1 MNYEESI
8 EWLNTIPLSFD
19 RNNKNYEF
27 KLDGIKAFLSHLDNP
42 HSKLKIIHV
51 GGTNGKGSTCS
62 IISSILQESGYKIGA
77 FTSPHIKDYRERIRI
92 GKNFIEKDFILEFIR
107 TNNLKI
113 EELGLTYFE
122 ISFAMAIDYFATKKV
137 DYTILEVG
145 LGGRL
150 DATNIVKPI
159 ISVITNIGHDH
170 KKFLGNTL
178 EKIAVEKAGIIK
190 QNVPVVIGEKRN
202 QLKKIFLKIAKE
214 KSTSI
219 NFPKLY
225 YNYKSDLIGP
235 YQSKNISVALCVI
248 KQLELEINQKH
259 INLGLLRIKQNTKL
273 FGRWEIIKKNP
284 LLIFDAAHNIDALKE
299 TLNSLKPGSK
309 IVFGTLDKID
319 QLNCLDLFPKNYHY
333 YLCSPNVNRAMGVDI
348 LKDQIKCLEIFPKTM
363 FYYFC
368 PVNSPRTASVLK
380 LCNKAKKIDLKYFCF
395 ESVESALKTAYK
407 DSKKNENIL
416 VTGSTFLFKNIIKL
430 KL

>member
-27 KLDGIKAFLSHLDNP
+27 KLDGIESFLSHLDNP

-51 GGTNGKGSTCS
+51 GGTNGKGSSCS

-92 GKNFIEKDFILEFIR
+92 GKNFIEKHFILQFIKDNR
-107 TNNLKI
+107 LKI
-113 EELGLTYFE
+113 ETLGLTYFE
-122 ISFAMAIDYFATKKV
+122 ISFAMAVDYFATKKV
-137 DYTILEVG
+137 DYALVEVG

-159 ISVITNIGHDH
+159 ISVITNIGYDH

-178 EKIAVEKAGIIK
+178 EKIAFEKAGIIK

-225 YNYKSDLIGP
+225 HNYKSDLIGP
-235 YQSKNISVALCVI
+235 YQSKNISVALSVI

-259 INLGLLRIKQNTKL
+259 INSGLLRIKQNTKL

-309 IVFGTLDKID
+309 IVFGTLDK
-319 QLNCLDLFPKNYHY
+319 
-333 YLCSPNVNRAMGVDI
+333 
-348 LKDQIKCLEIFPKTM
+348 KDQIKCLEIFPKSM

-407 DSKKNENIL
+407 DSKKNDNIL
-416 VTGSTFLFKNIIKL
+416 VTGSTFLFENIIKL
-430 KL
+430 NL

>member
-27 KLDGIKAFLSHLDNP
+27 KLDGIESFLSHLDNP

-51 GGTNGKGSTCS
+51 GGTNGKGSSCS

-92 GKNFIEKDFILEFIR
+92 GKNFIEKHFILQFIKDNR
-107 TNNLKI
+107 LKI
-113 EELGLTYFE
+113 ETLGLTYFE
-122 ISFAMAIDYFATKKV
+122 ISFAMAVDYFATKKV
-137 DYTILEVG
+137 DYALVEVG

-159 ISVITNIGHDH
+159 ISVITNIGYDH

-178 EKIAVEKAGIIK
+178 EKIAFEKAGIIK

-225 YNYKSDLIGP
+225 HNYKSDLIGP
-235 YQSKNISVALCVI
+235 YQSKNISVALSVI

-259 INLGLLRIKQNTKL
+259 INSGLLRIKQNTKL

-309 IVFGTLDKID
+309 IVFGTLDK
-319 QLNCLDLFPKNYHY
+319 
-333 YLCSPNVNRAMGVDI
+333 
-348 LKDQIKCLEIFPKTM
+348 KDQIKCLEIFPKSM

-407 DSKKNENIL
+407 DSKKNDNIL
-416 VTGSTFLFKNIIKL
+416 VTGSTFLFENIIKL

>member
-42 HSKLKIIHV
+42 HSQLKIIHV

-122 ISFAMAIDYFATKKV
+122 ISFAMAVDYFATKKV

-150 DATNIVKPI
+150 DATNVVDPV
-159 ISVITNIGHDH
+159 ISVITNIGYDH
-170 KKFLGNTL
+170 KEFLGNSL
-178 EKIAVEKAGIIK
+178 EEIAIEKAGIIK
-190 QNVPVVIGEKRN
+190 YKVPVVVGEK
-202 QLKKIFLKIAKE
+202 KE
-214 KSTSI
+214 KLQDLIKIEANKKSASI
-219 NFPKLY
+219 YFSRLNKE
-225 YNYKSDLIGP
+225 YKSDMSGP
-235 YQSKNISVALCVI
+235 FIQKNISLALKALDI
-248 KQLELEINQKH
+248 L
-259 INLGLLRIKQNTKL
+259 NLGIKENDIL
-273 FGRWEIIKKNP
+273 NGILNIKKNTKIYSRWEFISKKP
-284 LLIFDAAHNIDALKE
+284 KIIFDSGHNISALKISLSE
-299 TLNSLKPGSK
+299 LKNSSK
-309 IVFGTLDKID
+309 VVFGTLEK
-319 QLNCLDLFPKNYHY
+319 
-333 YLCSPNVNRAMGVDI
+333 
-348 LKDQIKCLEIFPKTM
+348 KDQIDIIKILPINFR
-363 FYYFC
+363 YYFC
-368 PVNSPRTASVLK
+368 PVKSHRSMSIYKIDNE
-380 LCNKAKKIDLKYFCF
+380 AKKIGLKYSLFKNIND
-395 ESVESALKTAYK
+395 ALNTAIE
-407 DSKKNENIL
+407 DSDENDTIL
-416 VTGSTFLFKNIIKL
+416 VTGSTFLFSDL
-430 KL
+430 Y

>member
-1 MNYEESI
+1 MNYEEST

-122 ISFAMAIDYFATKKV
+122 ISFAMAVDYFATKKV

-150 DATNIVKPI
+150 DATNVVEPV
-159 ISVITNIGHDH
+159 ISVITNIGYDH
-170 KKFLGNTL
+170 KEFLGNSL
-178 EKIAVEKAGIIK
+178 EEIAIEKAGIIK
-190 QNVPVVIGEKRN
+190 YNVPVVVGEK
-202 QLKKIFLKIAKE
+202 KE
-214 KSTSI
+214 KLQDLIKIEANKKSASI
-219 NFPKLY
+219 YFSRLNKE
-225 YNYKSDLIGP
+225 YKSDMSGP
-235 YQSKNISVALCVI
+235 FIQKNISLALKALDI
-248 KQLELEINQKH
+248 L
-259 INLGLLRIKQNTKL
+259 NLGIKENDIL
-273 FGRWEIIKKNP
+273 NGILNIKKNTKIYSRWEFISKKP
-284 LLIFDAAHNIDALKE
+284 KIIFDSGHNISALKISLSE
-299 TLNSLKPGSK
+299 LKNSSK
-309 IVFGTLDKID
+309 VVFGTLEK
-319 QLNCLDLFPKNYHY
+319 
-333 YLCSPNVNRAMGVDI
+333 
-348 LKDQIKCLEIFPKTM
+348 KDQIDIIKILPINFR
-363 FYYFC
+363 YYFC
-368 PVNSPRTASVLK
+368 PVKSDRSMSIY
-380 LCNKAKKIDLKYFCF
+380 KIGNEAMKIGLKYFLF
-395 ESVESALKTAYK
+395 ENIDDALNAAIE
-407 DSKKNENIL
+407 DSDENDSIL
-416 VTGSTFLFKNIIKL
+416 VTGSTFLFSDL
-430 KL
+430 Y